1 MRAVIQR
8 ARHASVEVDGE
19 SVGTIDN
26 GLVVLL
32 GVTHEDTI
40 EDVKYLANKIVHLR
54 IFEDDNKKMN
64 LSLIDTGGDLL
75 SISQFTLYSD
85 TRKGRRPNF
94 MEAAKPDHAQKLYEK
109 FNNVIRDMNVHV
121 ETGVF
126 GAMMDVKFTNVGPVT
141 LILDSKNE
149 FH

>member
-8 ARHASVEVDGE
+8 ACDASVTVENEVIGA
-19 SVGTIDN
+19 IDN
-26 GLVVLL
+26 GLVILL

-40 EDVKYLANKIVHLR
+40 EDAKYLANKIVHLR
-54 IFEDDNKKMN
+54 IFEDDDGKMN
-64 LSLIDTGGDLL
+64 LALKDIGGDLL

-94 MEAAKPDHAQKLYEK
+94 MGAAGADHARAMYEA
-109 FNNVIRDMNVHV
+109 FNDLLRDMDTNV

-149 FH
+149 SY